1 MKQIN
6 FNMNAFKKMPV
17 IGILRDV
24 PYENIEKIMPIFESS
39 GFTNIEVTM
48 NTPGVGKI
56 ITKLCASYP
65 NLNVGAGT
73 VCNMEDLDRALKAGA
88 SFIVTPIISE
98 NVIQFCVKN
107 NIPVFPGA
115 YTPTEIYLA
124 DRLGATAIKV
134 FPATQLGTRY
144 IKDVLGPLNT
154 LKLLPTGGIT
164 TSNIKSFFE
173 AGAFGLGM
181 GGSLFDKEIIKNQ
194 DFEALEKH
202 FIKITEIVKPFT

>member
-1 MKQIN
+1 
-6 FNMNAFKKMPV
+6 
-17 IGILRDV
+17 
-24 PYENIEKIMPIFESS
+24 MPIFESS

-48 NTPGVGKI
+48 NTPGVEKI
-56 ITKLCASYP
+56 ITKLCAAYP

-134 FPATQLGTRY
+134 FPATQLGPRY

>member
-1 MKQIN
+1 
-6 FNMNAFKKMPV
+6 
-17 IGILRDV
+17 
-24 PYENIEKIMPIFESS
+24 
-39 GFTNIEVTM
+39 
-48 NTPGVGKI
+48 
-56 ITKLCASYP
+56 
-65 NLNVGAGT
+65 
-73 VCNMEDLDRALKAGA
+73 LKAGA

-154 LKLLPTGGIT
+154 LKLVPTGGIT